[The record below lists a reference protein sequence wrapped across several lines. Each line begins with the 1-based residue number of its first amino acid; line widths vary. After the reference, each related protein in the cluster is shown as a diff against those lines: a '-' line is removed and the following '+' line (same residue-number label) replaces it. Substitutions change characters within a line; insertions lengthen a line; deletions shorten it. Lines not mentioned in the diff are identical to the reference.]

1 MEDVIEIYFGNVIV
15 DLLIVNH
22 ALFISIGTL
31 VYIDV
36 TMCMFYN
43 YLRRHRKICT
53 STWAETGFWNR

>member
-1 MEDVIEIYFGNVIV
+1 MEDVIEISFGNVIV

-43 YLRRHRKICT
+43 Y
-53 STWAETGFWNR
+53 